1 MPHSKAAEPWHSFLM
16 ELDDSVPTETHL
28 HCLGG
33 FVITQLY
40 GFQRSTADVDVLSIA
55 PNDRIKHLLEHSGKG
70 SELHKKYRIY
80 LDYVTVASYP
90 YNYDERLTEMFPRTY
105 RYLRLWALDP
115 YDLVLTKLGRNIVR
129 DREDVK
135 YLAKAQKL
143 DLELLKSRYHAELR
157 PYVIGRPSEYDLTL
171 QQWIEM
177 IEEKGQTS

>member
-1 MPHSKAAEPWHSFLM
+1 MPHNEISEPWHSFLRK
-16 ELDDSVPTETHL
+16 LDDSVPEETYL

-40 GFQRSTADVDVLSIA
+40 GFQRLTADLDVLLIA
-55 PNDRIKHLLEHSGKG
+55 PTDQINNLLNQAGKG
-70 SELHKKYRIY
+70 SELHKNCGIY
-80 LDYVTVASYP
+80 LDFVTVASYP
-90 YNYDERLTEMFPRTY
+90 YNYDERLTEMFSGAYKR
-105 RYLRLWALDP
+105 LRLFALDP
-115 YDLVLTKLGRNIVR
+115 YDLVLTKLGRNIAR

-177 IEEKGQTS
+177 IEEDRQIR